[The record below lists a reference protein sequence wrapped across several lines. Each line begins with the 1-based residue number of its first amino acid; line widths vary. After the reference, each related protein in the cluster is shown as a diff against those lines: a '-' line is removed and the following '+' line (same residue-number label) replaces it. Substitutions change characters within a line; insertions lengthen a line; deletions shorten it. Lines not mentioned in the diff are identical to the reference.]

1 MNVDIKNIHTIYS
14 LLTNHSEKVISI
26 IGNAENMK
34 AQEVLELA
42 HKKGIKIQPKNTK
55 ISALCKSPNIGCLLY
70 TSPSPRDVEES
81 RMPSSA

>member
-26 IGNAENMK
+26 VGKAENMK

-42 HKKGIKIQPKNTK
+42 HKKGIKF
-55 ISALCKSPNIGCLLY
+55 
-70 TSPSPRDVEES
+70 S
-81 RMPSSA
+81 RRTQKLVPFANHQILGT